1 MLDNNLELLL
11 VVSKS
16 LGLSVPN
23 RQKPNNK
30 SFSIRP
36 KKVEAWIESLP
47 KANLGETARQIYK
60 LLQETN
66 KYDLPHKERCHF
78 LEQLRETAH
87 YVTNAMRKHFFGI
100 TYPLPQKNQKIA
112 AATREIQIAM
122 ATGYKIALEDALKSN
137 ALFQDKKHL
146 ALLTHRAISY
156 TSRMLVTSYQIYSAP
171 PENTWKELNLLYR
184 FANEKKLLSISI
196 SDFYLFLEEKSTI
209 ETEYMRAVLLSLSSP
224 YQLRQGEVGKIFNC
238 LERFAQD
245 VELDQYQ
252 HNEHSNTQ
260 ALFALNMKN
269 GHQPG
274 ILQQLLTPDNTNNLR
289 VVNTDA
295 LTQRLRHEIIATED
309 VVTST
314 ITSLDMGRPDLSH
327 DLLRRLLTS
336 WAMESHRAFPRNS
349 KREEVHVT
357 TGLSLIHTSL
367 NQARPERKEEQNKEF
382 TRSAEYETSTV
393 ENITDEK
400 PDVWNMVYPTGSA
413 AQLTQIVTEELGQN
427 TNNNQSTLAATLSLD
442 VNTTD
447 NQQEDKSKNVE
458 LLENWL
464 IINESANGYCLK
476 YNADGKARAQV
487 GELVGVRRRISN
499 HSWKWGIGVIRWLKF
514 SAKRELELGVEMLN
528 PDAAAIGMRPAI
540 NDDSHELQRTLLL
553 PSIAAI
559 NQPATLVTGPAP
571 WRIGNKLV
579 LNILGK
585 NFNVILTHQVQNT
598 GLFAQ
603 FQFEFLDKAA
613 KKEKVEA
620 QDSNRDQDFSQVWST
635 I

>member
-1 MLDNNLELLL
+1 
-11 VVSKS
+11 VSKS
-16 LGLSVPN
+16 LGLSVPA

-30 SFSIRP
+30 SFSTRP
-36 KKVEAWIESLP
+36 KKVEAWLASLP
-47 KANLGETARQIYK
+47 KANLGETARLIYK

-66 KYDLPHKERCHF
+66 KYDIPHKERCQF

-112 AATREIQIAM
+112 AATREIQLAM
-122 ATGYKIALEDALKSN
+122 ATGYKIALEDALKCN
-137 ALFQDKKHL
+137 ILFQEKKHL

-156 TSRMLVTSYQIYSAP
+156 TSRMLVTSYQIYAAP
-171 PENTWKELNLLYR
+171 PENTWKELNLMYR
-184 FANEKKLLSISI
+184 LADEKKLLTISI
-196 SDFYLFLEEKSTI
+196 ADFYLFLEEKSTI

-224 YQLRQGEVGKIFNC
+224 YQLRQGEVGKIFNS

-245 VELDQYQ
+245 VELTPYQ
-252 HNEHSNTQ
+252 GKQHASPQ
-260 ALFALNMKN
+260 GLFALNIEN

-274 ILQQLLTPDNTNNLR
+274 ILQQVLTADNADSLR
-289 VVNTDA
+289 VINTDI
-295 LTQRLRHEIIATED
+295 LTNRLRREIIETED

-336 WAMESHRAFPRNS
+336 WALESHRTFPRNS

-357 TGLSLIHTSL
+357 TGLSAIHLSL
-367 NQARPERKEEQNKEF
+367 NQARPDLKQDQSKEF
-382 TRSAEYETSTV
+382 IRSAEYETSSV
-393 ENITDEK
+393 ENVTDEK

-413 AQLTQIVTEELGQN
+413 AQLTQIVTEELEQN
-427 TNNNQSTLAATLSLD
+427 TKKVQPVDAKLSATETKLSEKLNTGKVNEYLD
-442 VNTTD
+442 
-447 NQQEDKSKNVE
+447 
-458 LLENWL
+458 NWV

-476 YNADGKARAQV
+476 YNADGEARAQV

-514 SAKRELELGVEMLN
+514 SIQRELELGIEMLN

-540 NDDSHELQRTLLL
+540 DDDMLDLQRTLLL
-553 PSIAAI
+553 PSITAI

-579 LNILGK
+579 LNILGQ

-603 FQFEFLDKAA
+603 FQFEFLDKTA
-613 KKEKVEA
+613 KKEKIKP
-620 QDSNRDQDFSQVWST
+620 QGSNRDQDFSQVWSS

>member
-1 MLDNNLELLL
+1 M
-11 VVSKS
+11 SKP
-16 LGLSVPN
+16 LGLSVPA
-23 RQKPNNK
+23 RQKPNKN

-36 KKVEAWIESLP
+36 KKVEAWIASLP
-47 KANLGETARQIYK
+47 KANLGETARLVYK

-66 KYDLPHKERCHF
+66 KYDLSHKERCQF
-78 LEQLRETAH
+78 LEQIRETVH

-100 TYPLPQKNQKIA
+100 TYPLPEKNQKIA
-112 AATREIQIAM
+112 AATREIQLAM

-137 ALFQDKKHL
+137 ILFQEKKQL
-146 ALLTHRAISY
+146 ALVTHRAISY
-156 TSRMLVTSYQIYSAP
+156 TSRMLVTSNQIYTAP
-171 PENTWKELNLLYR
+171 PENTWKELNLMYK
-184 FANEKKLLSISI
+184 FADEKNLLMTSIA
-196 SDFYLFLEEKSTI
+196 DFYLFLEEKSTI

-224 YQLRQGEVGKIFNC
+224 YKLRQGEVGKIFNS

-245 VELDQYQ
+245 VKLTPY
-252 HNEHSNTQ
+252 NGKEHSSTQ
-260 ALFALNMKN
+260 GLFALNILN

-274 ILQQLLTPDNTNNLR
+274 ILQQLLSANNADNLR
-289 VVNTDA
+289 VINTDV
-295 LTQRLRHEIIATED
+295 LTKRLRHEIIETED

-349 KREEVHVT
+349 KREEVHVS
-357 TGLSLIHTSL
+357 TGLSSIHLSL
-367 NQARPERKEEQNKEF
+367 NQARPAQKQDQSKEF

-413 AQLTQIVTEELGQN
+413 AQLTQIVTEELGE
-427 TNNNQSTLAATLSLD
+427 STKKEQTIDEAELATTANKMGEKSDNDNKNEYLD
-442 VNTTD
+442 
-447 NQQEDKSKNVE
+447 
-458 LLENWL
+458 NWL

-476 YNADGKARAQV
+476 YNADGEARAQV

-514 SAKRELELGVEMLN
+514 SAQRELELGIEMLN
-528 PDAAAIGMRPAI
+528 PEAAAIGMRSAI
-540 NDDSHELQRTLLL
+540 NDDTPELQRTLLL
-553 PSIAAI
+553 PSITAI

-579 LNILGK
+579 LNILGQ

-603 FQFEFLDKAA
+603 FQFEFLDKAS
-613 KKEKVEA
+613 KKEKVE
-620 QDSNRDQDFSQVWST
+620 QKDSSRDQDFSQVWSS